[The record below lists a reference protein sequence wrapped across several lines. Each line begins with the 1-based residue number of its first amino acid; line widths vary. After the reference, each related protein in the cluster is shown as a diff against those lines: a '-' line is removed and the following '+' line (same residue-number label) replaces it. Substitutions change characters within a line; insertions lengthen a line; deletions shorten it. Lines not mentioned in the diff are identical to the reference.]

1 MEGKAM
7 KRVCSLLALL
17 LVLGIIALPLLA
29 QVSEDDEEEFEIRRG
44 AKAFKDAPR
53 RGFVTDE
60 EPIRL
65 VSDEEVVYC
74 YIIFTVLGSSAL
86 YLAYRGQRR

>member
-1 MEGKAM
+1 M
-7 KRVCSLLALL
+7 KRAFL
-17 LVLGIIALPLLA
+17 LVALVLVVGMIAFQILA
-29 QVSEDDEEEFEIRRG
+29 QTPGNETEEFKIRQG
-44 AKAFKDAPR
+44 AKAFENVQGTR
-53 RGFVTDE
+53 ITDE

-74 YIIFTVLGSSAL
+74 FIIFAVLGSSAL